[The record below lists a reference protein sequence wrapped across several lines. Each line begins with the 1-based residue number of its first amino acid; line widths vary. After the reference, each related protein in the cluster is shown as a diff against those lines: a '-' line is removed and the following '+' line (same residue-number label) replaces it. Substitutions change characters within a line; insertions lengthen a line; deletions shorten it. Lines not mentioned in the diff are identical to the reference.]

1 MFRWIKTTLIR
12 WLAGSSSLCGKMPDF
27 RLIAVVSFLFL
38 LCTWHQFIV
47 DKQCAVSTS
56 ASTSVDRFEKLPTD
70 DLPEIFN
77 ENISMKKQEL
87 IHLSDYKTKYIIYY
101 CVGERTCGGWGDRQL
116 GIVSVYLMA
125 LAMGRRFGIMI
136 SKPCEISAFLRPNKV
151 NWEIDLNELS
161 SLESRYL
168 YLIGNKE
175 YIPLLQWADLETLY
189 PEDALFVTANYD
201 FSNALKMNTRY
212 KEQLFWALR
221 MSTENI
227 FAKVMN
233 LLFRHNKV
241 LRTNLQRFFAV
252 NIPKPYIQLVCAQ
265 IRIGRNPSIPGD
277 EPRNAM
283 SDLHVVWNFLSKY
296 NNTNR
301 YKIFITTDSDEVRT
315 LAAEKF
321 ASQFVYNS
329 GEIIH
334 VDKPYHGKNNVC
346 DNVMKVIMDQYILT
360 KCDTLLVSRSYFGEN
375 AAIMRK
381 NKKNTFIFKT
391 GEIFV
396 WH

>member
-1 MFRWIKTTLIR
+1 MLEL
-12 WLAGSSSLCGKMPDF
+12 LAGSSSLCGKMPDF
-27 RLIAVVSFLFL
+27 RVIAVVSFLFL

-47 DKQCAVSTS
+47 DKQCTVTTS
-56 ASTSVDRFEKLPTD
+56 NQLKQNSMDHFEELPSD
-70 DLPEIFN
+70 EVN
-77 ENISMKKQEL
+77 ENLSINKQEL
-87 IHLSDYKTKYIIYY
+87 VHLNNYRTKYIIYY
-101 CVGERTCGGWGDRQL
+101 CVGEKTCGGWGDRQL

-151 NWEIDLNELS
+151 NWEVDANELH

-189 PEDALFVTANYD
+189 PEDVVYVTTNYD
-201 FSNALKMNTRY
+201 YSNALKVNVRY
-212 KEQLFWALR
+212 KEQLLWALQ
-221 MSTENI
+221 MSSESV

-233 LLFRHNKV
+233 LLFRFNNV
-241 LRTNLQRFFAV
+241 LQIHLQNFFTV
-252 NIPKPYIQLVCAQ
+252 NIPRPYIQLVCAQ
-265 IRIGRNPSIPGD
+265 IRIGRNPSMPGD
-277 EPRNAM
+277 EPRNTM
-283 SDLHVVWNFLSKY
+283 SDLQIVWNFLSRY
-296 NNTNR
+296 NNTSK
-301 YKIFITTDSDEVRT
+301 YKIFVTTDSEEVR
-315 LAAEKF
+315 AIASEKF

-334 VDKPYHGKNNVC
+334 VDKPYYGKKNVC

-391 GEIFV
+391 GEIFA